1 MAIYTIVGISHRMM
15 KKFKRGKVS
24 KQPGIYWKLMKNLFC
39 SRHLLTEIMICLA
52 LPSPVLP
59 ALGRAALE
67 ASWLFLAIDA
77 EGGDEAL
84 FQCTKPRGVPRGP
97 SHLQF
102 P

>member
-15 KKFKRGKVS
+15 KKFKRGEVS

-77 EGGDEAL
+77 EAGVEGILKVRLAL
-84 FQCTKPRGVPRGP
+84 CV
-97 SHLQF
+97 
-102 P
+102 